1 MKSTLTLI
9 IASLLAPLA
18 SAAQW
23 DYPAT
28 SDKVLNEAQAL
39 AFVEKYYPQVGQP
52 ALRYRKTSL
61 LGTHYNF
68 DLTQNGE
75 VQAQKTV
82 VISTDKQGNVTR
94 VFKSLN
100 DTVLVNGVPSVAAEL
115 VAPQRLTAL
124 QPPELT
130 TGSPINVDVSIV
142 DPDLRTMDG
151 LAAPATPWATIEDY
165 PNPAQYVRTEVSL
178 LQSGGRY
185 YLANE
190 RVKMVDAQA
199 ILEKEAN
206 SSTYVK
212 SSVSLAPADS
222 VIMSWSSIAELQAV
236 KMEDKG
242 FKQIMAFAHL
252 DNSLRYLNS
261 LGYDL
266 FNKADGS
273 GIEPVLFDAAALS
286 TNNSSYYVGPNVI
299 LFGEG
304 VSHDALDADI
314 IWHELG
320 HAIHYHMVPD
330 WAYGHTGALGEGF
343 GDYWAGAHSYRNQ
356 YEQGKAFEIDTL
368 FNWDGYFGTTIS
380 TRSLANL
387 AARYYSAGDYRAHE
401 REAGHL
407 GDELWST
414 PLFQSLKQ
422 AVEQYGVSAFDEFNT
437 VVLESMFGVGR
448 GVLMHDLAQN
458 MLYVANAL
466 YPDKDYKQILQ
477 RNLQH
482 HGLLQAPFQ
491 AAFAK
496 KYLDPLATQ
505 NLYVNATERSA
516 TTQATVVMAGQTHT
530 FSQDNLANVVWRLPA
545 PTDYQCGVATSVKVD
560 FNYQYAHFLDQQT
573 WQAELP
579 VVFGLPKMAQ
589 TFTTLNST
597 LRDAQLSSDGKLAS
611 GFKSYNFFVEGAAR
625 TVGDDFALRVKLSHS
640 NMQDLRITLIS
651 PQGTRVEI
659 LNNQT
664 TPVAQLDDYWVLAHQ
679 KELQVLRGERLDGN
693 WRLEILDNVVGNV
706 GTLHLW
712 GVGEVTHYTCDKEVK
727 DQTSTTN
734 SEEDVAAG
742 SGSLTLGL
750 LLLLSA
756 FSRRRWANKGT
767 QS

>member
-1 MKSTLTLI
+1 MKSILTLTL
-9 IASLLAPLA
+9 ASLFAPLTL
-18 SAAQW
+18 AAQW

-28 SDKVLNEAQAL
+28 SDKVFSGADAL
-39 AFVEKYYPQVGQP
+39 AFVQKYYPQVGQ
-52 ALRYRKTSL
+52 ATLRYHKTSL

-75 VQAQKTV
+75 LQGQKTIV
-82 VISTDKQGNVTR
+82 LSTDKQGYVTR

-115 VAPQRLTAL
+115 VAPQRLNAL

-130 TGSPINVDVSIV
+130 AGTSVKVEVSIV

-151 LAAPATPWATIEDY
+151 LAAPATPWLTIEDY
-165 PNPAQYVRTEVSL
+165 PNPAQYVRAQVSL

-199 ILEKEAN
+199 IQEKAADSAVYTDSE
-206 SSTYVK
+206 
-212 SSVSLAPADS
+212 VSLLAAKG
-222 VIMSWSSIAELQAV
+222 VVSWDSIASLQATQFAD
-236 KMEDKG
+236 EG
-242 FKQIMAFAHL
+242 FAHIMAFAHL
-252 DNSLRYLNS
+252 DSSIQYLTS
-261 LGYDL
+261 LGYPL
-266 FNKADGS
+266 Q
-273 GIEPVLFDAAALS
+273 EPILFDAAALS
-286 TNNSSYYVGPNVI
+286 ANNSSYYVGPNAI
-299 LFGEG
+299 LFGQG
-304 VSHDALDADI
+304 GSPDALDADI
-314 IWHELG
+314 IWHEFG
-320 HAIHYHMVPD
+320 HAIHYQIVPD

-356 YEQGKAFEIDTL
+356 FEQGKAFEVDTL

-401 REAGHL
+401 HEAGYL

-422 AVEQYGVSAFDEFNT
+422 SVEQYGVGAFDEFNT

-466 YPDKDYKQILQ
+466 YPDKDYQQILQ

-482 HGLLQAPFQ
+482 HGLLKAPFKV
-491 AAFAK
+491 AFAK
-496 KYLDPLATQ
+496 QYLDPQASQ
-505 NLYVNATERSA
+505 NIYVKAAERSA
-516 TTQATVVMAGQTHT
+516 STQATVVMAGQTHT
-530 FSQDNLANVVWRLPA
+530 FSQENLASAVWRLPA
-545 PTDYQCGVATSVKVD
+545 PSRYECGVATSVQVD
-560 FNYQYAHFLDQQT
+560 LRYQYAQHLSAQT

-579 VVFGLPKMAQ
+579 VVFGIPQMDH
-589 TFTTLNST
+589 TFTAIDSK
-597 LRDAQLSSDGKLAS
+597 LRDAQLGDDGKLAS
-611 GFKSYNFFVEGAAR
+611 GFKSYNFFVDGEAR
-625 TVGDDFALRVKLSHS
+625 TVGDDFALRLKLNHS

-679 KELQVLRGERLDGN
+679 KALQVLRGERLDGY
-693 WRLEILDNVVGNV
+693 WRLEILDNVAGNT
-706 GTLHLW
+706 GTLQLW
-712 GVGEVTHYTCDKEVK
+712 GVGQVKRYTCDKATQEQNK
-727 DQTSTTN
+727 PLE
-734 SEEDVAAG
+734 EEDIAAG
-742 SGSLTLGL
+742 GTSLSGVL
-750 LLLLSA
+750 LLLLSV
-756 FSRRRWANKGT
+756 FHRRRLAKKGN
-767 QS
+767 QQ

>member
-100 DTVLVNGVPSVAAEL
+100 NTVLVNGVPSIAAEL
-115 VAPQRLTAL
+115 VAPQRLNAL
-124 QPPELT
+124 RVPELN
-130 TGSPINVDVSIV
+130 TGVTLNVELPIF

-151 LAAPATPWATIEDY
+151 LAAPATPWTSMDGY
-165 PNPAQYVRTEVSL
+165 SNPPQYVKANVEL
-178 LQSGGRY
+178 LASGGKY
-185 YLANE
+185 YLANT
-190 RVKMVDAQA
+190 RVQMVDAQA
-199 ILEKEAN
+199 ILRKEADSNNYIN
-206 SSTYVK
+206 SGI
-212 SSVSLAPADS
+212 SLSPVDS
-222 VIMSWSSIAELQAV
+222 AITSWSSLAELQAT
-236 KMEDKG
+236 KLGDSG
-242 FKQIMAFAHL
+242 FKQMMAFVHL

-261 LGYDL
+261 LGYHL
-266 FNKADGS
+266 FDKADGS
-273 GIEPVLFDAAALS
+273 GTEPVLFDAAALP
-286 TNNSSYYVGPNVI
+286 TNNSSYYLGPNTI

-304 VSHDALDADI
+304 VSPDALDADI

-343 GDYWAGAHSYRNQ
+343 GDYWAGSHSYRNQ

-387 AARYYSAGDYRAHE
+387 AARYYSAGGYRAHE

-505 NLYVNATERSA
+505 NLYVNAIERSA
-516 TTQATVVMAGQTHT
+516 TTQATVVIAGQTHT

-560 FNYQYAHFLDQQT
+560 LNYQYADFLGQQT

-579 VVFGLPKMAQ
+579 VVFGLPKMTQ

-597 LRDAQLSSDGKLAS
+597 LRDAQLGSDGQLAS
-611 GFKSYNFFVEGAAR
+611 GFKSYNFFVTGEER
-625 TVGDDFALRVKLSHS
+625 TVDDDFALSLKLSHS
-640 NMQDLRITLIS
+640 NIQDLRITLIS

-679 KELQVLRGERLDGN
+679 KALHVLRGERLDGN

-750 LLLLSA
+750 LLLLGA

>member
-1 MKSTLTLI
+1 MKSILTLTL
-9 IASLLAPLA
+9 ASLFAPLTL
-18 SAAQW
+18 AAQW

-28 SDKVLNEAQAL
+28 SDKVFSDADAL
-39 AFVEKYYPQVGQP
+39 AFVQKYYPQVGQ
-52 ALRYRKTSL
+52 ATLRYHKTSL

-75 VQAQKTV
+75 LQGQKTIV
-82 VISTDKQGNVTR
+82 LSTDKQGYVTR

-130 TGSPINVDVSIV
+130 AGTLVKVEVSIV

-151 LAAPATPWATIEDY
+151 LAAPATPWLTIEDY
-165 PNPAQYVRTEVSL
+165 PNPAQYVRAQVSL

-199 ILEKEAN
+199 IQEKAAD
-206 SSTYVK
+206 SAVYTDSD
-212 SSVSLAPADS
+212 VSLLAAKG
-222 VIMSWSSIAELQAV
+222 VVSWDSIASLQATQFAD
-236 KMEDKG
+236 EG
-242 FKQIMAFAHL
+242 FAHIMAFAHL
-252 DNSLRYLNS
+252 DSSIQYLTS
-261 LGYDL
+261 LGYP
-266 FNKADGS
+266 
-273 GIEPVLFDAAALS
+273 IQEPILFDAAALS
-286 TNNSSYYVGPNVI
+286 ANNSSYYVGPNAI
-299 LFGEG
+299 LFGQG
-304 VSHDALDADI
+304 GSPDALDADI
-314 IWHELG
+314 IWHEFG
-320 HAIHYHMVPD
+320 HAIHYQIVPD

-343 GDYWAGAHSYRNQ
+343 GDYWAGSHSYRNQ
-356 YEQGKAFEIDTL
+356 FEQGKAFEVDTL

-401 REAGHL
+401 HEAGYL

-422 AVEQYGVSAFDEFNT
+422 SVEQYGVGAFDEFNT

-466 YPDKDYKQILQ
+466 YPEKDYQQILQ

-482 HGLLQAPFQ
+482 HGLLKAPFKV
-491 AAFAK
+491 AFAK
-496 KYLDPLATQ
+496 QYLDPLANQ
-505 NLYVNATERSA
+505 NIYVNATERSA
-516 TTQATVVMAGQTHT
+516 TTQATVVMAGQTQT
-530 FSQDNLANVVWRLPA
+530 FNQENLASVVWRLPA
-545 PTDYQCGVATSVKVD
+545 PNHYECGVATSVQVD
-560 FNYQYAHFLDQQT
+560 LSYQYAHFLTTQT

-579 VVFGLPKMAQ
+579 VVFGIPNMDH
-589 TFTTLNST
+589 TFTAIDSK
-597 LRDAQLSSDGKLAS
+597 LRDAQLGDDGKLAS
-611 GFKSYNFFVEGAAR
+611 GFKSYNFFVDGEAR
-625 TVGDDFALRVKLSHS
+625 TVGDDFALRLKLNHS

-679 KELQVLRGERLDGN
+679 KALQVLRGERLDGY
-693 WRLEILDNVVGNV
+693 WRLEILDNVAGNT
-706 GTLHLW
+706 GTLQLW
-712 GVGEVTHYTCDKEVK
+712 GVGQVKRYTCDKATQEQNK
-727 DQTSTTN
+727 PLEEEEITAGGTSL
-734 SEEDVAAG
+734 
-742 SGSLTLGL
+742 SGIL
-750 LLLLSA
+750 LLLLSV
-756 FSRRRWANKGT
+756 FHRRRVAKKGN
-767 QS
+767 QQ

>member
-100 DTVLVNGVPSVAAEL
+100 NTVLVNGVPSIAAEL
-115 VAPQRLTAL
+115 VAPQRLNAL
-124 QPPELT
+124 RVPELN
-130 TGSPINVDVSIV
+130 TGVTLNVELPIF

-151 LAAPATPWATIEDY
+151 LAAPATPWTSMDGY
-165 PNPAQYVRTEVSL
+165 PNPPQYVKANVEL
-178 LQSGGRY
+178 LASGGKY
-185 YLANE
+185 YLANT
-190 RVKMVDAQA
+190 RVQMVDAQA
-199 ILEKEAN
+199 ILRKEADSNNYIN
-206 SSTYVK
+206 SGI
-212 SSVSLAPADS
+212 SLSPVDS
-222 VIMSWSSIAELQAV
+222 AITSWSSLAELQAT
-236 KMEDKG
+236 KLGDSG
-242 FKQIMAFAHL
+242 FKQMMAFVHL

-261 LGYDL
+261 LGYHL
-266 FNKADGS
+266 FDKADGS
-273 GIEPVLFDAAALS
+273 GTEPVLFDAAALP
-286 TNNSSYYVGPNVI
+286 TNNSSYYLGPNTI

-304 VSHDALDADI
+304 VSPDALDADI

-343 GDYWAGAHSYRNQ
+343 GDYWAGSHSYRNQ

-387 AARYYSAGDYRAHE
+387 AARYYSAGGYRAHE

-505 NLYVNATERSA
+505 NLYVNATDRSA
-516 TTQATVVMAGQTHT
+516 TTQATVVIAGQTHT

-560 FNYQYAHFLDQQT
+560 LNYQYADFLGQQT

-579 VVFGLPKMAQ
+579 VVFGLPKMTQ

-597 LRDAQLSSDGKLAS
+597 LRDAQLGSDGQLAS
-611 GFKSYNFFVEGAAR
+611 GFKSYNFFVTGEER
-625 TVGDDFALRVKLSHS
+625 TVDDDFALRLKLSHS
-640 NMQDLRITLIS
+640 NIQDLRITLIS

-679 KELQVLRGERLDGN
+679 KALHVLRGERLDGN

-706 GTLHLW
+706 GTLHFW
-712 GVGEVTHYTCDKEVK
+712 GVGKVISYTCGKDVQEQTNDDK
-727 DQTSTTN
+727 
-734 SEEDVAAG
+734 SEEEVSAG
-742 SGSLTLGL
+742 SGSFTASL
-750 LLLLSA
+750 LLLLGA

>member
-1 MKSTLTLI
+1 MKSTLTLA
-9 IASLLAPLA
+9 IASLLAPLT

-52 ALRYRKTSL
+52 ALRYRKASL

-75 VQAQKTV
+75 VQVQKTV
-82 VISTDKQGNVTR
+82 VISTDQQGNVTR

-100 DTVLVNGVPSVAAEL
+100 NTVLVNGVPSIAAEL
-115 VAPQRLTAL
+115 VAPQRLNAL
-124 QPPELT
+124 RVPELN
-130 TGSPINVDVSIV
+130 TGVTLNVELPIF

-151 LAAPATPWATIEDY
+151 LAAPATPWTSMDGY
-165 PNPAQYVRTEVSL
+165 PNPPQYVKANVEL
-178 LQSGGRY
+178 LASGGKY
-185 YLANE
+185 YLANT
-190 RVKMVDAQA
+190 RVQMVDAQA
-199 ILEKEAN
+199 ILRKEADSNNYIN
-206 SSTYVK
+206 SGI
-212 SSVSLAPADS
+212 SLSPVDS
-222 VIMSWSSIAELQAV
+222 AITSWSSLAELQAT
-236 KMEDKG
+236 KLGDSG
-242 FKQIMAFAHL
+242 FKQMMAFVHL

-261 LGYDL
+261 LGYHL
-266 FNKADGS
+266 FDKADGS
-273 GIEPVLFDAAALS
+273 GTEPVLFDAAALP

-304 VSHDALDADI
+304 VSPDALDADI

-414 PLFQSLKQ
+414 PLFQSFKQ

-482 HGLLQAPFQ
+482 HGLIQAPFK

-496 KYLDPLATQ
+496 QYLDPLATQ
-505 NLYVNATERSA
+505 NLYVNATDRSA
-516 TTQATVVMAGQTHT
+516 TTQATVVIAGQTHT

-545 PTDYQCGVATSVKVD
+545 PTDYQCGVTTSVKVD
-560 FNYQYAHFLDQQT
+560 LNYQYADFLGQQT

-579 VVFGLPKMAQ
+579 VVFGIPKMTQ

-597 LRDAQLSSDGKLAS
+597 LRDAQLGSDGQLAS
-611 GFKSYNFFVEGAAR
+611 GFKSYNFFVTGEER
-625 TVGDDFALRVKLSHS
+625 TVDDDFALRLKLSHS
-640 NMQDLRITLIS
+640 NIQDLRITLIS

-679 KELQVLRGERLDGN
+679 KALHVLRGERLDGN

-750 LLLLSA
+750 LLLLGA

>member
-1 MKSTLTLI
+1 MKSILTLTL
-9 IASLLAPLA
+9 ASLFAPLTL
-18 SAAQW
+18 AAQW

-28 SDKVLNEAQAL
+28 SDKVFSDADAL
-39 AFVEKYYPQVGQP
+39 AFVQKYYPQVGQ
-52 ALRYRKTSL
+52 ATLRYHKTSL

-75 VQAQKTV
+75 LQGQKTIV
-82 VISTDKQGNVTR
+82 LSTDKQGYVTR

-130 TGSPINVDVSIV
+130 AGTLVKVEVSIV

-151 LAAPATPWATIEDY
+151 LAAPATPWLTIEDY
-165 PNPAQYVRTEVSL
+165 PNPAQYVRAQVSL

-199 ILEKEAN
+199 IQEKAAD
-206 SSTYVK
+206 SAVYTDSD
-212 SSVSLAPADS
+212 VSLLAAKG
-222 VIMSWSSIAELQAV
+222 VVSWDSIASLQATQFAD
-236 KMEDKG
+236 EG
-242 FKQIMAFAHL
+242 FAHIMAFVHL
-252 DNSLRYLNS
+252 DSSIQYLTS
-261 LGYDL
+261 LGYPL
-266 FNKADGS
+266 Q
-273 GIEPVLFDAAALS
+273 EPILFDAAALS
-286 TNNSSYYVGPNVI
+286 ANNSSYYVGPNAI
-299 LFGEG
+299 LFGQG
-304 VSHDALDADI
+304 GSPDALDADI
-314 IWHELG
+314 IWHEFG
-320 HAIHYHMVPD
+320 HAIHYQIVPD

-356 YEQGKAFEIDTL
+356 FEQGKAFEVDTL

-401 REAGHL
+401 HEAGYL

-422 AVEQYGVSAFDEFNT
+422 SVEQYGVGAFDEFNT

-466 YPDKDYKQILQ
+466 YPEKDYQQILQ

-482 HGLLQAPFQ
+482 HGLLKAPFKV
-491 AAFAK
+491 AFAK
-496 KYLDPLATQ
+496 QYLDPLANQ
-505 NLYVNATERSA
+505 NIYVNATERSA
-516 TTQATVVMAGQTHT
+516 TTQATVVMAGQTQT
-530 FSQDNLANVVWRLPA
+530 FNQENLASVVWRLPA
-545 PTDYQCGVATSVKVD
+545 PNHYECGVATSVQVD
-560 FNYQYAHFLDQQT
+560 LSYQYAHFLTTQT

-579 VVFGLPKMAQ
+579 VVFGIPNMDH
-589 TFTTLNST
+589 TFTAIDSK
-597 LRDAQLSSDGKLAS
+597 LRDAQLGDDGKLAS
-611 GFKSYNFFVEGAAR
+611 GFKSYNFFVDGEAR
-625 TVGDDFALRVKLSHS
+625 TVGDDFALRLKLNHS

-679 KELQVLRGERLDGN
+679 KALQVLRGERLDGY
-693 WRLEILDNVVGNV
+693 WRLEILDNVAGNT
-706 GTLHLW
+706 GTLQLW
-712 GVGEVTHYTCDKEVK
+712 GVGQVKRYTCDKATQEQNK
-727 DQTSTTN
+727 PLEEEEITAGGTSL
-734 SEEDVAAG
+734 
-742 SGSLTLGL
+742 SGVL
-750 LLLLSA
+750 LLLLSV
-756 FSRRRWANKGT
+756 FLRRRVAKKGN
-767 QS
+767 QQ

>member
-1 MKSTLTLI
+1 MKSILTLTL
-9 IASLLAPLA
+9 ASLFAPLTL
-18 SAAQW
+18 AAQW

-28 SDKVLNEAQAL
+28 SDKVFSDADAL
-39 AFVEKYYPQVGQP
+39 AFVQKYYPQVGQ
-52 ALRYRKTSL
+52 ATLRYHKTSL

-75 VQAQKTV
+75 LQGQKTIV
-82 VISTDKQGNVTR
+82 LSTDKQGYVTR

-115 VAPQRLTAL
+115 VAPQRLNAL

-130 TGSPINVDVSIV
+130 AGTLVKVEVSIV

-151 LAAPATPWATIEDY
+151 LAAPATPWLTIEDY
-165 PNPAQYVRTEVSL
+165 PNSAQYVRAQVSL

-199 ILEKEAN
+199 IQEKAAD
-206 SSTYVK
+206 SAVYTDSD
-212 SSVSLAPADS
+212 VSLLAAKG
-222 VIMSWSSIAELQAV
+222 VVSWDSIASLQATQFAD
-236 KMEDKG
+236 EG
-242 FKQIMAFAHL
+242 FAHIMAFAHL
-252 DNSLRYLNS
+252 DSSIQYLTS
-261 LGYDL
+261 LGYP
-266 FNKADGS
+266 
-273 GIEPVLFDAAALS
+273 IQEPILFDAAALS
-286 TNNSSYYVGPNVI
+286 ANNSSYYVGPNAI
-299 LFGEG
+299 LFGQG
-304 VSHDALDADI
+304 GSPDALDADI
-314 IWHELG
+314 IWHEFG
-320 HAIHYHMVPD
+320 HAIHYQIVPD
-330 WAYGHTGALGEGF
+330 WAYGHSGALGEGF

-356 YEQGKAFEIDTL
+356 FEQGKAFEVDTL

-401 REAGHL
+401 HEAGYL

-422 AVEQYGVSAFDEFNT
+422 SVEQYGVGAFDEFNT

-466 YPDKDYKQILQ
+466 YPEKDYQQILQ

-482 HGLLQAPFQ
+482 HGLLKAPFKV
-491 AAFAK
+491 AFAK
-496 KYLDPLATQ
+496 QYLDPLANQ
-505 NLYVNATERSA
+505 NIYVNATERSA
-516 TTQATVVMAGQTHT
+516 TTQATVVMAGQTQT
-530 FSQDNLANVVWRLPA
+530 FNQENLASVVWRLPA
-545 PTDYQCGVATSVKVD
+545 PSHYECGVATSVQVD
-560 FNYQYAHFLDQQT
+560 LSYQYAHFLTIQT

-579 VVFGLPKMAQ
+579 VVFGIPNMDH
-589 TFTTLNST
+589 TFTAIDSK
-597 LRDAQLSSDGKLAS
+597 LRDAQLGDDGKLAS
-611 GFKSYNFFVEGAAR
+611 GFKSYNFFVDGEAR
-625 TVGDDFALRVKLSHS
+625 TVGDDFALRLKLNHS

-679 KELQVLRGERLDGN
+679 KALQVLRGERLDGY
-693 WRLEILDNVVGNV
+693 WRLEILDNVAGNT
-706 GTLHLW
+706 GTLQLW
-712 GVGEVTHYTCDKEVK
+712 GVGQVKRYTCDKATQEQNK
-727 DQTSTTN
+727 PLEEEEITAGGTSL
-734 SEEDVAAG
+734 
-742 SGSLTLGL
+742 SGIL
-750 LLLLSA
+750 LLLLSV
-756 FSRRRWANKGT
+756 FHRRRVAKKGN
-767 QS
+767 QQ

>member
-1 MKSTLTLI
+1 MKSILTLTL
-9 IASLLAPLA
+9 ASLFAPLTL
-18 SAAQW
+18 AAQW

-28 SDKVLNEAQAL
+28 SDKVFSDADAL
-39 AFVEKYYPQVGQP
+39 AFVQKYYPQVGQ
-52 ALRYRKTSL
+52 ATLRYHKTSL

-75 VQAQKTV
+75 LQGQKTIV
-82 VISTDKQGNVTR
+82 LSTDKQGYVTR

-130 TGSPINVDVSIV
+130 AGTLVKVEVSIV

-151 LAAPATPWATIEDY
+151 LAAPATPWLTIEDY
-165 PNPAQYVRTEVSL
+165 PNPAQYVRAQVSL

-199 ILEKEAN
+199 IQEKAAD
-206 SSTYVK
+206 SAVYTDSD
-212 SSVSLAPADS
+212 VSLLAAKG
-222 VIMSWSSIAELQAV
+222 VVSWDSIASLQATQFAD
-236 KMEDKG
+236 EG
-242 FKQIMAFAHL
+242 FAHIMAFVHL
-252 DNSLRYLNS
+252 DSSIQYLTS
-261 LGYDL
+261 LGYPL
-266 FNKADGS
+266 Q
-273 GIEPVLFDAAALS
+273 EPILFDAAALS
-286 TNNSSYYVGPNVI
+286 ANNSSYYVGPNAI
-299 LFGEG
+299 LFGQG
-304 VSHDALDADI
+304 GSPDALDADI
-314 IWHELG
+314 IWHEFG
-320 HAIHYHMVPD
+320 HAIHYQIVPD

-343 GDYWAGAHSYRNQ
+343 GDYWAGSHSYRNQ
-356 YEQGKAFEIDTL
+356 FEQGKAFEVDTL

-401 REAGHL
+401 HEAGYL

-422 AVEQYGVSAFDEFNT
+422 SVEQYGVGAFDEFNT

-466 YPDKDYKQILQ
+466 YPEKDYQQILQ

-482 HGLLQAPFQ
+482 HGLLKAPFKV
-491 AAFAK
+491 AFAK
-496 KYLDPLATQ
+496 QYLDPLANQ
-505 NLYVNATERSA
+505 NIYVNATERSA
-516 TTQATVVMAGQTHT
+516 TTQATVVMAGQTQT
-530 FSQDNLANVVWRLPA
+530 FNQENLASVVWRLPA
-545 PTDYQCGVATSVKVD
+545 PSHYECGVATSVQVD
-560 FNYQYAHFLDQQT
+560 LSYQHAHFLTTQT

-579 VVFGLPKMAQ
+579 VVFGIPNMGH
-589 TFTTLNST
+589 TFTAIDSK
-597 LRDAQLSSDGKLAS
+597 LRDAQLGDDGKLAS
-611 GFKSYNFFVEGAAR
+611 GFKSYNFFVDGEAR
-625 TVGDDFALRVKLSHS
+625 TVGDDFALRLKLNHS

-679 KELQVLRGERLDGN
+679 KALQVLRGERLDGY
-693 WRLEILDNVVGNV
+693 WRLEILDNVAGNT
-706 GTLHLW
+706 GTLQLW
-712 GVGEVTHYTCDKEVK
+712 GVGQVKRYTCDKATQEQNK
-727 DQTSTTN
+727 PLEEEEITAGGTSL
-734 SEEDVAAG
+734 
-742 SGSLTLGL
+742 SGVL
-750 LLLLSA
+750 LLLLSV
-756 FSRRRWANKGT
+756 FLRRRVAKKGN
-767 QS
+767 QQ